1 MNAKQFLVI
10 GLAFL
15 LVLLGALYGVDRLSY
30 ALKPEAPTQ
39 VEAAQ
44 MKRLFG
50 NAGLTYSSDS
60 TYLVLM
66 WNSNK
71 EESASA
77 LLRLHSLVETLHTKG
92 LISISVTA
100 DEAGVVE
107 RYMSTNMINK
117 SPALKQVVS
126 GEALISYLQNFAP
139 RADSLAK
146 SLPAHLFIRKGRVR
160 YYLASAADQAYAELM
175 ARYAPAAPVRRPNI
189 DSTAGKGAGVG
200 AGDSSG
206 NQVRAAMR
214 NQ

>member
-15 LVLLGALYGVDRLSY
+15 VVLLGALYGVDRLSY

-77 LLRLHSLVETLHTKG
+77 LLRLHSLVETLHKKG
-92 LISISVTA
+92 LISMSVTA

-117 SPALKQVVS
+117 SPALTQVVS

-139 RADSLAK
+139 RADSVAAEAK

-160 YYLASAADQAYAELM
+160 YYLPSATDQVYAELM
-175 ARYAPAAPVRRPNI
+175 ARYAPAAPLRRPNTTE
-189 DSTAGKGAGVG
+189 SSAGTG

-206 NQVRAAMR
+206 TRVRGVHIE
-214 NQ
+214 